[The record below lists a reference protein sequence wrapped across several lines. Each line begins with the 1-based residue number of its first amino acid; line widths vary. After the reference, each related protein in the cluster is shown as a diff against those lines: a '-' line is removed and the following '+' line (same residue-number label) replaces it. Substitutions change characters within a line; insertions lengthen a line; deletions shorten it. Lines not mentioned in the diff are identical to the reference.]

1 MLEDFDPESAGKRRF
16 GASLIASVGFYGVLG
31 TSVVLASSA
40 LHHVVQEEP
49 AIEVTFR
56 APPPAPPPPPP
67 PPPSIAP
74 PPTEAAAP
82 ARLGQARPRLEVPT
96 EIPDATPAESNAPLA
111 PPDSPFAPENEGDPN
126 GAQEGVIGGAPGGT
140 GSAIAPEPVAQ
151 PAPAPATPHGP
162 MRVPEGGTSP
172 QPSNTSAQPEIPQ
185 ELRASGLAS
194 IRIVVRVVVNEDGS
208 VAECAVLR
216 GHPLMPDE
224 NVIRAI
230 RQWQF
235 TPARTASGESFVAI
249 HTLPITF
256 RISL

>member
-1 MLEDFDPESAGKRRF
+1 MLEDFDPESAEKRRF
-16 GASLIASVGFYGVLG
+16 GASLIASVAFYGVLG

-49 AIEVTFR
+49 PIEVTFR
-56 APPPAPPPPPP
+56 APPPAPAPPP

-74 PPTEAAAP
+74 PPIEAAAP

-126 GAQEGVIGGAPGGT
+126 GTQDGVIGGAPGGT
-140 GSAIAPEPVAQ
+140 GTAIAPEPVAQ
-151 PAPAPATPHGP
+151 PAPAYAPHGP

-172 QPSNTSAQPEIPQ
+172 QPNDTSAQPEIPQ
-185 ELRASGLAS
+185 ELRASGLPS

-208 VAECAVLR
+208 VAECTVLR

-235 TPARTASGESFVAI
+235 TPARTASGDTFAAI

>member
-1 MLEDFDPESAGKRRF
+1 MFEDFDPESAGKKRF
-16 GASLIASVGFYGVLG
+16 GASLLASVGFYGVLG

-40 LHHVVQEEP
+40 LHHVVEEEP
-49 AIEVTFR
+49 AVEVTFR

-67 PPPSIAP
+67 PPPPSVTPAP
-74 PPTEAAAP
+74 AQAP

-96 EIPDATPAESNAPLA
+96 EIPDATPPESEAPLA

-126 GAQEGVIGGAPGGT
+126 GTADGQIGGAPGGT
-140 GSAIAPEPVAQ
+140 GSSVAPEPA
-151 PAPAPATPHGP
+151 PPASAPAPTPRGP

-172 QPSNTSAQPEIPQ
+172 QPIDTSVQPEVPQ

-194 IRIVVRVVVNEDGS
+194 VRIVVRVVVDEDGS
-208 VAECAVLR
+208 VLECSVLR

-224 NVIRAI
+224 NVTRAL
-230 RQWQF
+230 RSWRF
-235 TPARTASGESFVAI
+235 SPARTASGEAFTAI

>member
-82 ARLGQARPRLEVPT
+82 ARLGQARPRLDVPT

-126 GAQEGVIGGAPGGT
+126 GTQEGVIGGAPGGT

-151 PAPAPATPHGP
+151 PTPPPPTPHGP